1 MSENV
6 DRLLEIM
13 AKLRSPDDGCP
24 WDVEQTFKTIAPYT
38 IEEAYEVADAIE
50 RNDLEDL
57 KGELGDLLFQVVF
70 HARMAEE
77 GDAFD
82 FNDVVDAISQ
92 KMIKRHPHVFGDAI
106 IGTADAQTI
115 NWEAL
120 KAEERRA
127 NNLHEIDVATAL
139 PALMRAGKI
148 GKRAARMGF
157 DWPESSGVLNKMQ
170 EELDE
175 IRQAVAVGDTNN
187 AAIEE
192 EVGDFL
198 FAAANLARHLG
209 VEPEEALRS
218 ANFKF
223 QRRFKAMELEIK
235 KTGKSVRSSSLDEL
249 EAAWGQAKRQE
260 KMEV

>member
-1 MSENV
+1 
-6 DRLLEIM
+6 
-13 AKLRSPDDGCP
+13 
-24 WDVEQTFKTIAPYT
+24 
-38 IEEAYEVADAIE
+38 
-50 RNDLEDL
+50 
-57 KGELGDLLFQVVF
+57 
-70 HARMAEE
+70 
-77 GDAFD
+77 
-82 FNDVVDAISQ
+82 
-92 KMIKRHPHVFGDAI
+92 
-106 IGTADAQTI
+106 
-115 NWEAL
+115 
-120 KAEERRA
+120 
-127 NNLHEIDVATAL
+127 
-139 PALMRAGKI
+139 
-148 GKRAARMGF
+148 ARMGF

-260 KMEV
+260 KLEV

>member
-106 IGTADAQTI
+106 IGTADAQTT

-120 KAEERRA
+120 KSEERRA